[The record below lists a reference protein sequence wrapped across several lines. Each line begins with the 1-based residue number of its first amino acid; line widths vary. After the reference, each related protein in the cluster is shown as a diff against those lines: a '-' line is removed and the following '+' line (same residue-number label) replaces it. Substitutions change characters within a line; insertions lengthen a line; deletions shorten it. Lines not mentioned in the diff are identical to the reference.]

1 MINQIQAGHLRA
13 STLSLLNSDA
23 LGMPETGE
31 FDFLNYLLGLQVGAQ
46 DSNAAELLG
55 TSQKTEG
62 EGGSIEGADKA
73 LLDLFDS
80 KKELEDPEIQLQA
93 SQLLQQPQRML
104 QDESA
109 GLKEELSSQRSTQAF
124 DRVKELKS
132 PLKTDLNRLEDPI
145 SKMAFEM
152 AVARQGEAKSKGEGV
167 FAQELQGVSRQQR
180 ERLIQAFQSMPREI
194 NPGAPTQTYEVNVGP
209 EKSSDENFS
218 IERLER
224 PRKKNEESVDW
235 ITPETSGE
243 VRLNESFSSEKVVGA
258 PKMNQIPVPEVFQKV
273 ESLAYQGG
281 GKMTL
286 MLTPPEL
293 GQVEIHVSTKG
304 KNVEVSVKSDNDF
317 AKAAIESQVADLQ
330 QSLQNQDLNLS
341 KIEVHVS
348 REMDP
353 SFLENQFAG
362 FSRSGNFYQQSEGS
376 RQNSSSENPWNTTNL
391 GGTRLNGVGR
401 SSEGIQPLRAAYR
414 SEGRVDI
421 RI

>member
-13 STLSLLNSDA
+13 STQSLLNSDA

-31 FDFLNYLLGLQVGAQ
+31 FDFLNYLLGLQVGSQ
-46 DSNAAELLG
+46 DSNGAELLG
-55 TSQKTEG
+55 TIPKTESENG
-62 EGGSIEGADKA
+62 TLEGADKA

-80 KKELEDPEIQLQA
+80 KKELENPGVQLHA
-93 SQLLQQPQRML
+93 SQFFQQPEKTL
-104 QDESA
+104 QVENH
-109 GLKEELSSQRSTQAF
+109 GLKDEWSSKQSTPVF
-124 DRVKELKS
+124 DRFKELKS

-145 SKMAFEM
+145 SKVAFEM
-152 AVARQGEAKSKGEGV
+152 AIAQQSMSKSKGETG
-167 FAQELQGVSRQQR
+167 FSRDLQSISRQQK
-180 ERLIQAFQSMPREI
+180 EKLLQAFQTMPREVD
-194 NPGAPTQTYEVNVGP
+194 NKAPILSTEVVIGD
-209 EKSSDENFS
+209 EKKGQESLSVEG
-218 IERLER
+218 LER
-224 PRKKNEESVDW
+224 PRKKNEDSVDW
-235 ITPETSGE
+235 IAAETPGDTRVFDVGSNEKIGET
-243 VRLNESFSSEKVVGA
+243 
-258 PKMNQIPVPEVFQKV
+258 PKMNHHPVPEVFQKV

-286 MLTPPEL
+286 TLTPPEL

-362 FSRSGNFYQQSEGS
+362 FSRSGSFYQQSEGS
-376 RQNSSSENPWNTTNL
+376 RQDSSSEKSWNTNNL
-391 GGTRLNGVGR
+391 GNTRTPGVGR
-401 SSEGIQPLRAAYR
+401 GSEGVQNLRAAYR
-414 SEGRVDI
+414 PESRVDI